1 MMVTG
6 SEDPEPEPIGDGDG
20 ETEKYGV
27 FWTYHAFYCFAK
39 ADLW

>member
-1 MMVTG
+1 VEMMVTG

-27 FWTYHAFYCFAK
+27 F
-39 ADLW
+39 